1 MATSLQSLKG
11 KRVALRQIAQNE
23 QLSLANSEPGGFV
36 MTDTRKP
43 VESLL
48 TDYDIFEPSFVA
60 NPYPGYSEI
69 RESECPIA
77 RTERYEGSW
86 LPTRYEDV
94 VALAQE
100 YEIFT
105 SRGILVMPPPPGQA
119 EGAYGGVAAPP
130 ITSDPP
136 DHHWHR
142 RLILPVFAPQAVAKY
157 EQSTR
162 DLCNALIDE
171 FIDKGT
177 ADAAA
182 DYAQHIPVRVISNM
196 LGVPLD
202 MEETFT
208 GWVRG
213 VLENMHDVELRKRSR
228 LAIIEYFLAQV
239 EDRKTNPREND
250 LISELMNTEVEG
262 KKVPIEYVLGVCNL
276 MLVAG
281 IDTTWSAIG
290 SVMWHMAQHPE
301 HRKQLRENDDLW
313 PTAIEELLRVYA
325 PVTMARIVDRDIE
338 FQGCPMKAGDR
349 VLMAFPAANR
359 DPRQFENPDE
369 VILDREHNR
378 HVAFGSGIHRC
389 AGSNLARLEVRVAL
403 QTWLKRIP
411 EFELVDPA
419 TVTWAGGQVHG
430 PRSCMVKF

>member
-1 MATSLQSLKG
+1 
-11 KRVALRQIAQNE
+11 
-23 QLSLANSEPGGFV
+23 
-36 MTDTRKP
+36 MTDIRKP
-43 VESLL
+43 VEDLL
-48 TDYDIFEPSFVA
+48 TDYDIFDPEFVK

-69 RESECPIA
+69 RESQCPIA
-77 RTERYEGSW
+77 HTDRYQGSW

-94 VALAQE
+94 VAIAQE
-100 YEIFT
+100 FETFT
-105 SRGILVMPPPPGQA
+105 SRQILVMPPAEGRN
-119 EGAYGGVAAPP
+119 EGAYAGVAAPP

-142 RLILPVFAPQAVAKY
+142 RLILPIFSPQSVAKY
-157 EQSTR
+157 EQGTR

-182 DYAQHIPVRVISNM
+182 DYAQHIPVRVIATM
-196 LGVPLD
+196 LGVPLE
-202 MEETFT
+202 MEPEFT
-208 GWVRG
+208 EWVRG
-213 VLENMHDVELRKRSR
+213 VLENMTDKELRMKSFVN
-228 LAIIEYFLAQV
+228 IVEFFMGQV
-239 EDRKTNPREND
+239 EDRRKNPREND
-250 LISELMNTEVEG
+250 LITELMNAEVEG
-262 KKVPIEYVLGVCNL
+262 KKVPIEYVLGVCQL

-290 SVMWHMAQHPE
+290 SCMWHMAQHPE
-301 HRKQLRENDDLW
+301 HRKQLRENPDLW

-325 PVTMARIVDRDIE
+325 PVTMARIVDHDTE

-369 VILDREHNR
+369 VILDRQNNR

-389 AGSNLARLEVRVAL
+389 AGSNLARLEVRIAL
-403 QTWLKRIP
+403 QTWLERIP
-411 EFELVDPA
+411 EFELVDPNS
-419 TVTWAGGQVHG
+419 VTWVGGQVHG

>member
-1 MATSLQSLKG
+1 
-11 KRVALRQIAQNE
+11 
-23 QLSLANSEPGGFV
+23 

-43 VESLL
+43 VEDLL
-48 TDYDIFEPSFVA
+48 TDYDIFDPEFVK

-69 RESECPIA
+69 RESQCPIA
-77 RTERYEGSW
+77 HTDRYQGSW

-94 VALAQE
+94 VAIAQE
-100 YEIFT
+100 FETFT
-105 SRGILVMPPPPGQA
+105 SRQILVMPPAEGRN
-119 EGAYGGVAAPP
+119 EGAYAGVAAPP

-142 RLILPVFAPQAVAKY
+142 RLILPIFSPQSVAKY
-157 EQSTR
+157 EQGTR

-182 DYAQHIPVRVISNM
+182 DYAQHIPVRVIATM
-196 LGVPLD
+196 LGVPLE
-202 MEETFT
+202 MEPEFT
-208 GWVRG
+208 EWVRG
-213 VLENMHDVELRKRSR
+213 VLENMTDKEARMKAFFNIVE
-228 LAIIEYFLAQV
+228 FFMGQV
-239 EDRKTNPREND
+239 EDRKKNPREND
-250 LISELMNTEVEG
+250 LITELMNAEVEG
-262 KKVPIEYVLGVCNL
+262 KKVPIEYVLGVCQL

-290 SVMWHMAQHPE
+290 SCMWHMAQHPE
-301 HRKQLRENDDLW
+301 HRKQLRENPDLW

-325 PVTMARIVDRDIE
+325 PVTMARIVDHDTE

-369 VILDREHNR
+369 VILDRQNNR

-403 QTWLKRIP
+403 QSWLARIP
-411 EFELVDPA
+411 EFELIDP
-419 TVTWAGGQVHG
+419 TSVTWAGGQVHG
-430 PRSCMVKF
+430 PRKCMVKF

>member
-1 MATSLQSLKG
+1 
-11 KRVALRQIAQNE
+11 
-23 QLSLANSEPGGFV
+23 
-36 MTDTRKP
+36 MTDIRKP
-43 VESLL
+43 VEDLL
-48 TDYDIFEPSFVA
+48 TDYDIFDPEFVK

-69 RESECPIA
+69 RESKCPIA
-77 RTERYEGSW
+77 HTDRYQGSW

-94 VALAQE
+94 VAIAQE
-100 YEIFT
+100 FETFT
-105 SRGILVMPPPPGQA
+105 SRQILVMPPAEGRN
-119 EGAYGGVAAPP
+119 EGAYAGVAAPP

-142 RLILPVFAPQAVAKY
+142 RLILPIFSPQSVAKY
-157 EQSTR
+157 EQGTR

-182 DYAQHIPVRVISNM
+182 DYAQHIPVRVIATM
-196 LGVPLD
+196 LGVPLE
-202 MEETFT
+202 MEPEFT
-208 GWVRG
+208 EWVRG
-213 VLENMHDVELRKRSR
+213 VLENMTDKELRMKSFVN
-228 LAIIEYFLAQV
+228 IVEFFMGQV
-239 EDRKTNPREND
+239 EDRRKNPREND
-250 LISELMNTEVEG
+250 LITELMNAEVEG
-262 KKVPIEYVLGVCNL
+262 KKVPIEYVLGVCQL

-290 SVMWHMAQHPE
+290 SCMWHMAQHPE
-301 HRKQLRENDDLW
+301 HRKQLRENPDLW

-325 PVTMARIVDRDIE
+325 PVTMARIVDHDTE

-369 VILDREHNR
+369 VILDRQNNR

-403 QTWLKRIP
+403 QTWLERIP
-411 EFELVDPA
+411 EFELVDPNS
-419 TVTWAGGQVHG
+419 VTWVGGQVHG

>member
-1 MATSLQSLKG
+1 
-11 KRVALRQIAQNE
+11 
-23 QLSLANSEPGGFV
+23 

-43 VESLL
+43 VDSML

-77 RTERYEGSW
+77 HTDRYEGSW

-94 VALAQE
+94 VAIAQE
-100 YEIFT
+100 YEVFT

-162 DLCNALIDE
+162 DLCNSLIDE

-202 MEETFT
+202 MEDKFT

-213 VLENMHDVELRKRSR
+213 VLENM
-228 LAIIEYFLAQV
+228 
-239 EDRKTNPREND
+239 
-250 LISELMNTEVEG
+250 
-262 KKVPIEYVLGVCNL
+262 
-276 MLVAG
+276 
-281 IDTTWSAIG
+281 
-290 SVMWHMAQHPE
+290 
-301 HRKQLRENDDLW
+301 
-313 PTAIEELLRVYA
+313 
-325 PVTMARIVDRDIE
+325 
-338 FQGCPMKAGDR
+338 
-349 VLMAFPAANR
+349 
-359 DPRQFENPDE
+359 
-369 VILDREHNR
+369 
-378 HVAFGSGIHRC
+378 
-389 AGSNLARLEVRVAL
+389 
-403 QTWLKRIP
+403 
-411 EFELVDPA
+411 
-419 TVTWAGGQVHG
+419 
-430 PRSCMVKF
+430 

>member
-1 MATSLQSLKG
+1 
-11 KRVALRQIAQNE
+11 
-23 QLSLANSEPGGFV
+23 
-36 MTDTRKP
+36 MTDIRKP

-171 FIDKGT
+171 FIDKGK

-202 MEETFT
+202 MEEQFT

-213 VLENMHDVELRKRSR
+213 VLENMTDMELRKRSR

-239 EDRKTNPREND
+239 EDRKKNPREND

-301 HRKQLRENDDLW
+301 HRQQLRENDDLW

-403 QTWLKRIP
+403 QTWLERIP

>member
-1 MATSLQSLKG
+1 
-11 KRVALRQIAQNE
+11 
-23 QLSLANSEPGGFV
+23 

-43 VESLL
+43 VDSML

-77 RTERYEGSW
+77 HTYRYEGSW

-94 VALAQE
+94 VAIAQE
-100 YEIFT
+100 YEVFT

-162 DLCNALIDE
+162 DLCNSLIDE

-202 MEETFT
+202 MEDKFT

-239 EDRKTNPREND
+239 EDRKKNPREND
-250 LISELMNTEVEG
+250 LISELMNTEVDG

-301 HRKQLRENDDLW
+301 HRKQLRENDSLW

-325 PVTMARIVDRDIE
+325 PVTMARIVDRDTE

-403 QTWLKRIP
+403 QTWLARIP